1 MRKKSLVRICF
12 MLVAIS
18 MFALMLTACGSSK
31 GKSYVGTYGGTE
43 STGDKVTI
51 TINKD
56 GTVTY
61 KENDTVTAGHWTA
74 NDNSI
79 SLDFGGEYSS
89 KYEPLIVTLLSDG
102 NTITV
107 ESDTKGWT
115 TDVYQRR

>member
-1 MRKKSLVRICF
+1 MSA
-12 MLVAIS
+12 AIS
-18 MFALMLTACGSSK
+18 MFAPMLTACGSSK
-31 GKSYVGTYGGTE
+31 GKKWVGTYGGTDT
-43 STGDKVTI
+43 SGNKVTI

-56 GTVTY
+56 NTVTY
-61 KENDTVTAGHWTA
+61 KKNDTVTVGHWTE

-79 SLDFGGEYSS
+79 SLDFDGEFSS

-107 ESDTKGWT
+107 ESDTKGWN